1 MWRLS
6 VKLFGLILV
15 LLCLVSLFLLP
26 IIVRADGPPLIIVQ
40 QLYEIDWSK
49 RIAYNVTDT
58 GTHVLDG
65 MRDTI
70 VCDHGGKY
78 TNIHWGMIFIHP
90 PFSLNNSEDGWTF
103 SNNVWS
109 RRVFFTIGVV
119 NSSGILFYPEDIPP
133 EFIVYHMADLP
144 SHIHTMLQLFNSR
157 IGQPLYSPTYD
168 FNNDGII
175 NMRDITI
182 TIKNFALH
190 SP

>member
-1 MWRLS
+1 M
-6 VKLFGLILV
+6 KLFGLALV
-15 LLCLVSLFLLP
+15 LLCLISLFLLP

-40 QLYEIDWSK
+40 QLYEIDWNK

-58 GTHVLDG
+58 GTYVLDG

-70 VCDHGGKY
+70 VCDHGGEY
-78 TNIHWGMIFIHP
+78 TNIHWGRIFVS
-90 PFSLNNSEDGWTF
+90 FGFNNSENEWTF

-109 RRVFFTIGVV
+109 RRVFFTIGIV
-119 NSSGILFYPEDIPP
+119 NSSGMVFIPEDIPP

-144 SHIHTMLQLFNSR
+144 SHIHTMQQLFNSR
-157 IGQPLYSPTYD
+157 IGQPLYSSTYD
-168 FNNDGII
+168 FNSDGII
-175 NMRDITI
+175 NLRDISI